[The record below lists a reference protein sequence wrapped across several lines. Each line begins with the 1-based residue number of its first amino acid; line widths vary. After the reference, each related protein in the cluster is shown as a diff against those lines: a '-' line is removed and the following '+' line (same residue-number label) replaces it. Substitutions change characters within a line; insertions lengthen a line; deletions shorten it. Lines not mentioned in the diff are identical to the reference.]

1 MTSKCRILRQAKQQ
15 SSIKIAAKMVKLQR
29 WKFWFMGFEESC
41 EIHHHQYLDDSRLEK
56 GRVVVWSKRELF
68 KFSW

>member
-29 WKFWFMGFEESC
+29 
-41 EIHHHQYLDDSRLEK
+41 
-56 GRVVVWSKRELF
+56 
-68 KFSW
+68 